1 MGFEEII
8 TKMENAV
15 DYMDLYDA
23 ASYIID
29 DDLRVAVEQLIE
41 ECENDNVSVEEAYSL
56 ITSDLLDIHLDE
68 LNESLDIDDN
78 TMSYNSI
85 QDYIPDL
92 ENASNDKDLLNVL
105 DDMEQN
111 KNLDTDMTTN
121 IRQLFRNNR
130 FMPLNNKVDT
140 LIKYINTEYG
150 QKQESL
156 TEATVIDNDK
166 HTNIEDN
173 KIKSDI
179 VKDTSENVEDD
190 DIDTSTDNSDDILET
205 LNDRVGQQFSVAEL
219 NKLLQ
224 NVLGQPNK
232 LFLLA
237 SDLSSMDLDRT
248 QNIDITDDDITYV
261 ISFDIIDMENG
272 IVELTNAKVESG
284 E

>member
-1 MGFEEII
+1 MSFEEII

-111 KNLDTDMTTN
+111 KNLDIDMTTN
-121 IRQLFRNNR
+121 ITQLFRNNR

-190 DIDTSTDNSDDILET
+190 DIDNSTDNSDDILET

>member
-190 DIDTSTDNSDDILET
+190 DIDSSTDNSDDILET

>member
-41 ECENDNVSVEEAYSL
+41 ECEDDNVSVEEAYSL

-140 LIKYINTEYG
+140 LIKYINKEYG

-173 KIKSDI
+173 KTK
-179 VKDTSENVEDD
+179 KYRYCKKANYK
-190 DIDTSTDNSDDILET
+190 
-205 LNDRVGQQFSVAEL
+205 RGGR
-219 NKLLQ
+219 KL
-224 NVLGQPNK
+224 
-232 LFLLA
+232 
-237 SDLSSMDLDRT
+237 
-248 QNIDITDDDITYV
+248 Y
-261 ISFDIIDMENG
+261 
-272 IVELTNAKVESG
+272 
-284 E
+284 

>member
-190 DIDTSTDNSDDILET
+190 DIDNSTDNSDDILET

>member
-41 ECENDNVSVEEAYSL
+41 ECEDDNVSVEEAYSL

-140 LIKYINTEYG
+140 LIKYINKEYG

-190 DIDTSTDNSDDILET
+190 DIDNSTDNSDDILET

>member
-29 DDLRVAVEQLIE
+29 DDLRVVVEQLIE

-190 DIDTSTDNSDDILET
+190 DIDNSTDNSDDILET

>member
-41 ECENDNVSVEEAYSL
+41 ECEDDNVSVEEAYSL

-179 VKDTSENVEDD
+179 VKDTSENVEDG
-190 DIDTSTDNSDDILET
+190 DIDNSTDNSDDILET

>member
-1 MGFEEII
+1 MSFEEII

-190 DIDTSTDNSDDILET
+190 DIDNSTNNSDDILET

>member
-1 MGFEEII
+1 MSFEEII

-41 ECENDNVSVEEAYSL
+41 ECEDDNVSVEEAYSL

-111 KNLDTDMTTN
+111 KNLDIDMTTN

-140 LIKYINTEYG
+140 LIKYINTECG
-150 QKQESL
+150 QKQEGL

-190 DIDTSTDNSDDILET
+190 DSDNSTDNSDDILET

>member
-1 MGFEEII
+1 MSFEEII

-140 LIKYINTEYG
+140 LIKYINIEYG

-190 DIDTSTDNSDDILET
+190 DIDNSTDNSDDILET

-232 LFLLA
+232 LFILA

-248 QNIDITDDDITYV
+248 QNIDITDDNITYV

>member
-1 MGFEEII
+1 MSFEEII

-56 ITSDLLDIHLDE
+56 IISDLLDIHLDE

-190 DIDTSTDNSDDILET
+190 DIDNSTDNSDDILET

>member
-140 LIKYINTEYG
+140 LIKYINKEYG

-156 TEATVIDNDK
+156 TK
-166 HTNIEDN
+166 Q
-173 KIKSDI
+173 
-179 VKDTSENVEDD
+179 
-190 DIDTSTDNSDDILET
+190 L
-205 LNDRVGQQFSVAEL
+205 
-219 NKLLQ
+219 
-224 NVLGQPNK
+224 
-232 LFLLA
+232 
-237 SDLSSMDLDRT
+237 
-248 QNIDITDDDITYV
+248 
-261 ISFDIIDMENG
+261 
-272 IVELTNAKVESG
+272 
-284 E
+284 

>member
-1 MGFEEII
+1 
-8 TKMENAV
+8 
-15 DYMDLYDA
+15 MDLYDA

-190 DIDTSTDNSDDILET
+190 DIDNSTDNSDDILET

>member
-140 LIKYINTEYG
+140 LIKYINKEYG

-190 DIDTSTDNSDDILET
+190 DIDNSTDNSDDILET

>member
-1 MGFEEII
+1 MSFEEII

-190 DIDTSTDNSDDILET
+190 DIDNSTDNSDDILET

>member
-1 MGFEEII
+1 MSFEEII

-68 LNESLDIDDN
+68 LNESLDINDN

-156 TEATVIDNDK
+156 TEATVINNDK

-190 DIDTSTDNSDDILET
+190 DIDNSTDNSDDILET

>member
-23 ASYIID
+23 ASHIID
-29 DDLRVAVEQLIE
+29 NDLRVAVEQLIE

-68 LNESLDIDDN
+68 LNESLDIDNN

-140 LIKYINTEYG
+140 LIKYINKEYG

-190 DIDTSTDNSDDILET
+190 DIDNSTDNSDDILET

-248 QNIDITDDDITYV
+248 QNINITDDDITYV

>member
-68 LNESLDIDDN
+68 LNESLDIDNN

-140 LIKYINTEYG
+140 LIKYINKEYG

-190 DIDTSTDNSDDILET
+190 DIDNSTDNSDDILET

-248 QNIDITDDDITYV
+248 QNIDITDDNITYV

>member
-1 MGFEEII
+1 MSFEEII
-8 TKMENAV
+8 TKMENAI

-190 DIDTSTDNSDDILET
+190 DIDNSTNNSDDILET

>member
-190 DIDTSTDNSDDILET
+190 DIDNSTDNSDDILET

-248 QNIDITDDDITYV
+248 QNIDITDDDITYI

>member
-1 MGFEEII
+1 MSFEEII

-41 ECENDNVSVEEAYSL
+41 ECEDDNVSVEEAYSL

-111 KNLDTDMTTN
+111 KNLDIDMTTN

-140 LIKYINTEYG
+140 LIKYINTECG
-150 QKQESL
+150 QKQEGL

-190 DIDTSTDNSDDILET
+190 DSDNSTDNSDDILET

-248 QNIDITDDDITYV
+248 QNINITDDDITYV

>member
-140 LIKYINTEYG
+140 LIKYINTECG
-150 QKQESL
+150 QKQEGL

-166 HTNIEDN
+166 HINIEDN

-190 DIDTSTDNSDDILET
+190 DIDNSTDNSDDILET

>member
-1 MGFEEII
+1 MSFEEII

-140 LIKYINTEYG
+140 LIKYINIEYG

-190 DIDTSTDNSDDILET
+190 DIDNSTDNSDDILET

>member
-1 MGFEEII
+1 MSFEEII

-68 LNESLDIDDN
+68 LNESLDINDN

-156 TEATVIDNDK
+156 TEATVINNDK

-190 DIDTSTDNSDDILET
+190 DIDNSTDNSDDILET

-232 LFLLA
+232 LFILA

-248 QNIDITDDDITYV
+248 QNIDITDDNITYV

>member
-1 MGFEEII
+1 MSFEEII

-41 ECENDNVSVEEAYSL
+41 ECEDDNVSVEEAYSL

-140 LIKYINTEYG
+140 LIKYINTECG
-150 QKQESL
+150 QKQEGL

-190 DIDTSTDNSDDILET
+190 DSDNSTDNSDDILET

>member
-1 MGFEEII
+1 MSFEEII

-111 KNLDTDMTTN
+111 KNLDIDMTTN

-190 DIDTSTDNSDDILET
+190 DIDNSTDNSDDILET